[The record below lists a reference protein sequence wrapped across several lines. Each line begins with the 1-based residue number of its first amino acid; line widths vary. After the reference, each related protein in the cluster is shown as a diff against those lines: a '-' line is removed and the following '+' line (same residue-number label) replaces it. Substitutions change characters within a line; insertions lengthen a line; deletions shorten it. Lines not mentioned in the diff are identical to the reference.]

1 MHENGRS
8 PSVGLVSHIADFFAA
23 GGLLAACLPGYE
35 PRPGQAEMAVAVAE
49 LLAGKEVGEEARCL
63 LVEAGTGLGK
73 TLAYLVPAVR
83 SGRKVVVSTATRH
96 LQEQILQRDIPWLQ
110 RHVDPSLDALCVKG
124 RQNYLCLWRWQQLLA
139 DRLPGLAGDESLAR
153 LADWLETSEFADRGE
168 LPWLADSDPL
178 WRAIR
183 AEAHLCP
190 GSECPQAGPCH
201 LNRLRRRA
209 AAARLLVVNH
219 HLLFSDL
226 AVRRGGHAEVLP
238 RYEVLILD
246 EAHHAE
252 QVAGSYFGVTFSRQQ
267 VLELTH
273 DVERAGVGMTPA
285 VLSARGLAARMEQ
298 LLALFPGERGRF
310 ALQALLAVAPALEV
324 EGARLR
330 GDLAA
335 LAARLEEDQTVR
347 GAEQLRRRALEL
359 AERLAQLLPAAGDEV
374 EDSGEVRW
382 YERRER
388 NLILSV
394 TPLEVAPI
402 FQEHLYGTVAACV
415 LTSATLTVDGDFAYV
430 RRTLGLPEDCATL
443 ACPSPYDFRRRS
455 LLYVPEDDFPP
466 PGAPGHGP
474 ALHERLFELI
484 HAAGGRSLLLF
495 TSLGAMTAAHQAL
508 AGRLPYPLLLQG
520 AASRASLLEEFRH
533 DEHSVLLGVASFW
546 EGVDIPGPAL
556 SCVVIDKLPFEVP
569 SDPVMMAR
577 MDKMRREGVEPFQTY
592 QVPRAILALR
602 QGVGRL
608 LRSSTDRGVVAILDV
623 RLCRKGYGRR
633 FLRSLPPFS
642 LTRDLHDVRTFFAED
657 ASAAG

>member
-1 MHENGRS
+1 MS
-8 PSVGLVSHIADFFAA
+8 DMMSFFAPA
-23 GGLLAACLPGYE
+23 GLLAACLPGYE
-35 PRPGQAEMAVAVAE
+35 PRSGQAEMAAAVAE
-49 LLAGKEVGEEARCL
+49 ALAAAGGEEQARCL

-73 TLAYLVPAVR
+73 TLAYLVPAVL
-83 SGRKVVVSTATRH
+83 SGRKVVVSTATRN

-110 RHVDPSLDALCVKG
+110 RHVDPQLDALCVKG
-124 RQNYLCLWRWQQLLA
+124 RQNYLCLLRWQQLLA
-139 DRLPGLAGDESLAR
+139 DRLPGLAGDEPLERIAG
-153 LADWLETSEFADRGE
+153 WLVTSEFADRGE
-168 LPWLADSDPL
+168 LPWLSDSDPL
-178 WRAIR
+178 WRTIR
-183 AEAHLCP
+183 AEAQLCP
-190 GSECPQAGPCH
+190 GSDCPLAAPCH

-226 AVRRGGHAEVLP
+226 AVRQGGHAEVLP

-252 QVAGSYFGVTFSRQQ
+252 QVAGSYFGVSFSRQQ
-267 VLELTH
+267 VLELCL
-273 DVERAGVGMTPA
+273 DIERAATGMTPA
-285 VLSARGLAARMEQ
+285 VLSARGVAARTE
-298 LLALFPGERGRF
+298 LFFALFPAERGRF
-310 ALQALLAVAPALEV
+310 GLADLLQHRPALASQSAGV
-324 EGARLR
+324 QN
-330 GDLAA
+330 DLEA
-335 LAARLEEDQTVR
+335 LAARLEEDQDVR

-359 AERLAQLLPAAGDEV
+359 ADRLARLLPEDDDETCG
-374 EDSGEVRW
+374 SPEVRW

-388 NLILSV
+388 SLLLSS

-402 FQEHLYGTVAACV
+402 FQDNLYGAVAACV
-415 LTSATLTVDGDFAYV
+415 LTSATLTVDGDFDYV
-430 RRTLGLPEDCATL
+430 RRNLGLPEDTATL
-443 ACPSPYDFRRRS
+443 VCPSPFDYVRQS

-466 PGAPGHGP
+466 PGSPGHPP
-474 ALHERLFELI
+474 ALHERLLELI
-484 HAAGGRSLLLF
+484 RAAGGRSLLLF

-508 AGRLPYPLLLQG
+508 EGRLPYPLLLQG
-520 AASRASLLEEFRH
+520 AASRASLLDEFRR
-533 DEHSVLLGVASFW
+533 DERSVLLGVASFW

-577 MDKMRREGVEPFQTY
+577 MDKMRSEGAEPFQTY

-608 LRSSTDRGVVAILDV
+608 LRSSADRGVVAILDV

-633 FLRSLPPFS
+633 FLRSLPPFP
-642 LTRDLHDVRTFFAED
+642 LTRDLDDVRTFFSEE